1 MNDNP
6 EKQPSAASVLRPLL
20 TLPKVAA
27 DFEIDGTGGSP
38 QWEKG
43 DWVELIPIRGN
54 SSYQTKFKALY
65 SPSGIYF
72 LFDCEDTVLSAT
84 ITEDFGDLYN
94 EDVVE
99 VFLWPEHTQ
108 RMYFEY
114 ELSPL
119 NFELPLLI
127 VNNGL
132 TTNQWRPWNPKR
144 DYQTRHATSVQGGVI
159 VPNAQVEGWTAEFF
173 IPFALMQGLRN
184 TPPVS
189 GTRWRA
195 NMYRIDYDHTP
206 TYWVW
211 SRLDFASFHLID
223 QFGTIIFQ

>member
-1 MNDNP
+1 MNKNT
-6 EKQPSAASVLRPLL
+6 EKQLSAASVKRPVLM
-20 TLPKVAA
+20 LPKVAA
-27 DFEIDGTGGSP
+27 DFEINGKGASS
-38 QWEKG
+38 QWEKA
-43 DWVELIPIRGN
+43 DWAELTPIRGDAA
-54 SSYQTKFKALY
+54 YQTKFKALY
-65 SPSGIYF
+65 SNTGVYF

-84 ITEDFGDLYN
+84 ITEDFGDLFT

-99 VFLWPEHTQ
+99 VFLWPEESE
-108 RMYFEY
+108 RVYFEY

-127 VNNGL
+127 VNNGPAFHG
-132 TTNQWRPWNPKR
+132 WKPWHLDSDR
-144 DYQTRHATSVQGGVI
+144 RTRRATAARGGVI
-159 VPNAQVEGWTAEFF
+159 ASNAKVEGWTAEFF

-189 GTRWRA
+189 GTKWRA

-211 SRLDFASFHLID
+211 SRLERAAFHLID
-223 QFGTIIFQ
+223 QFGTIVFE